1 MNRADF
7 LRDPMVAD
15 FAAWLGNTL
24 PTLRIDLNLKQSRFV
39 PTPVRMTAVG
49 IDQVLSGYV
58 WRSVGMRTGDWH
70 ETRSRL
76 AALSGAL
83 TTAVK
88 AADNTAALAACQAIL
103 AWGGNRNANVGAAPF
118 LQALADNGTLC
129 LYLRHTTGAFALA
142 SADIRQVCPPVES
155 LNAMLTKVHA
165 LCASDGLPIYD
176 SRVAAA
182 TAALVE
188 LWREQTGRSGAPLP
202 AALAFPATERSRT
215 VRHLFPN
222 ARTPGVIPRQA
233 PTTCAQ
239 WASAKVRLGWLMAH
253 VLTQY
258 PEMLSTCCHTPSLAD
273 RMHAFEASLFM
284 IGYDVQCL
292 ANASGV

>member
-7 LRDPMVAD
+7 LRVPMVAD
-15 FAAWLGNTL
+15 FAVWLGNTL
-24 PTLRIDLNLKQSRFV
+24 PTLRVELNLKQSRFV
-39 PTPVRMTAVG
+39 PTSVRVTTVG
-49 IDQVLSGYV
+49 IDQVLSNYV
-58 WRSVGMRTGDWH
+58 WRSVGMQTGDWH

-83 TTAVK
+83 TAAVK
-88 AADNTAALAACQAIL
+88 ANDDTAALAACQAIL
-103 AWGGNRNANVGAAPF
+103 AWGGDRNANVGASPF

-129 LYLRHTTGAFALA
+129 LYLRHTTSAFALA
-142 SADIRQVCPPVES
+142 SADIHQVCPPVEC

-182 TAALVE
+182 TATLVE
-188 LWREQTGRSGAPLP
+188 LWRVQTGRSGASLP

-215 VRHLFPN
+215 VRHLLPK
-222 ARTPGVIPRQA
+222 ARAPGVIPRGA

-253 VLTQY
+253 VLTQA
-258 PEMLSTCCHTPSLAD
+258 PGVLSACCPAPSLAD

-292 ANASGV
+292 ASSSGV